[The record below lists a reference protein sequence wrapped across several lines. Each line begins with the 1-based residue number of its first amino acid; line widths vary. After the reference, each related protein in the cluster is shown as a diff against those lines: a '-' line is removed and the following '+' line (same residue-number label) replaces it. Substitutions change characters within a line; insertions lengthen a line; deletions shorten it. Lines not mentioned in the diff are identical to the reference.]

1 LPDWVIRSADV
12 GDGLVTLPVT
22 KQGLVRQ
29 LYAAVRRDDEA
40 KPFMERF
47 IALGKEGQA
56 HAKRQPLSP

>member
-1 LPDWVIRSADV
+1 
-12 GDGLVTLPVT
+12 
-22 KQGLVRQ
+22 VRQ